1 MLDSYSLWCRF
12 KTNLVTAFSFPRTR
26 YSSPFSR
33 HLSRFVRP
41 NAFRRWTTPRLRL
54 CNSSS
59 TPKKRRKAYSVSTAR
74 SGFKVKPEPAFVR
87 ETGRI
92 KSRSTR
98 VLSYIIGRAGLSLL
112 ARFAFQAFRYG
123 FVSGRSQTRLR
134 NFNIAIVEIVENW
147 KFDFYFSF
155 LFLYFYINIVII
167 EIVEKYERKYYR
179 ARGDC

>member
-1 MLDSYSLWCRF
+1 M
-12 KTNLVTAFSFPRTR
+12 
-26 YSSPFSR
+26 
-33 HLSRFVRP
+33 
-41 NAFRRWTTPRLRL
+41 
-54 CNSSS
+54 
-59 TPKKRRKAYSVSTAR
+59 STAR

-134 NFNIAIVEIVENW
+134 NFNIAIVENW